1 VNTSLLLLQVI
12 QKCSCPCERQN
23 QEFLALHAHAR
34 VLQEVVLEYA
44 AQSRALATTLRV
56 TKENGAS
63 GIGVKK
69 VGLRVRTTFVVAIL

>member
-1 VNTSLLLLQVI
+1 
-12 QKCSCPCERQN
+12 
-23 QEFLALHAHAR
+23 LALHAYAR

-44 AQSRALATTLRV
+44 AHSRALAATLRV